1 MFVINQ
7 CWRNL
12 DKNPDNKDLSLPHK
26 VAKALRHAGVSITIT
41 TLTDVLAFGV
51 GAFSVCLAWFFGP
64 NFLAF

>member
-12 DKNPDNKDLSLPHK
+12 DKNPDNKDLSLPQK

-64 NFLAF
+64 YFLAF